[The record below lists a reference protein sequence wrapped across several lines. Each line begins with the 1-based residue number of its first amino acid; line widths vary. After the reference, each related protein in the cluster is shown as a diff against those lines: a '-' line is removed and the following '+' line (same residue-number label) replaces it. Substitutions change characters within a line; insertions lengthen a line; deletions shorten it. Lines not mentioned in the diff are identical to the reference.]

1 MVERFSDADVALLR
15 EGHTGKV
22 SALSQQQEKRS
33 RAGHPLFFGTTAISY
48 FDWEHSMG
56 TIGLSFGSPTSG
68 QGINVASTVT
78 QMVTQLQ
85 ATETPYKNQLTAQQ
99 SQDTVISNLGSLLST
114 LSNDISALTDPAGI
128 LSGKQGSS
136 SDTNTLA
143 LLSATTTASA
153 GSHTVTVQQLAQTST
168 EASSSVAANDTLSG
182 SFTFHIGSGSS
193 QTVSV
198 DPANATIAG
207 LAATIN
213 QAGIGITAS
222 VVTDTSGSRLS
233 LISQTSGAAGQISI
247 DSSAL
252 SDTTTGNAV
261 SLIAGQPSQD
271 AQFTVDGIQT
281 TSATNTITG
290 AISGV
295 TMQLLGLSA
304 NPVQVQIVND
314 TASVTTAL
322 STMVKDYNAVVSALS
337 AQEGKD
343 ATGKADPL
351 FGSPIIS
358 QLQQM
363 LSSAFTTPSG
373 TSLTSPTQIG
383 LSLNSNGT
391 LSLNTDQLTA
401 TLNSNFAGVQTL
413 FQNTNSFGL
422 NLEQAVNNAGTG
434 STKSILT
441 QAQSANST
449 AETNLNS
456 TISTMDARIATQQ
469 TNLTTELNAA
479 NQTLQEIPMQLNM
492 VNEIYS
498 AITGFNQSQNG

>member
-1 MVERFSDADVALLR
+1 
-15 EGHTGKV
+15 
-22 SALSQQQEKRS
+22 
-33 RAGHPLFFGTTAISY
+33 
-48 FDWEHSMG
+48 MG

-68 QGINVASTVT
+68 QGINVASTVA

-85 ATETPYKNQLTAQQ
+85 ATETPYKNQLTALQ

-114 LSNDISALTDPAGI
+114 LSSDISALTDPAGV

-168 EASSSVAANDTLSG
+168 EASSAVAANDTLSG
-182 SFTFHIGSGSS
+182 SFTFLIGSGSS

-222 VVTDTSGSRLS
+222 VVTDSSGSRLS

-252 SDTTTGNAV
+252 SDTTNGNAV
-261 SLIAGQPSQD
+261 SLIAGQPGQD

-281 TSATNTITG
+281 TSATNTING

-295 TMQLLGLSA
+295 TMQLLGKSA
-304 NPVQVQIVND
+304 SGTQIQVEIDND
-314 TASVTTAL
+314 TSSVTSAL

-343 ATGKADPL
+343 ASGNPEPL
-351 FGSPIIS
+351 YGSPIIS

-363 LSSAFTTPSG
+363 LSSALNTPSA
-373 TSLTSPTQIG
+373 TSLTSMTQIG
-383 LSLNSNGT
+383 LSLNSDGM
-391 LSLNTDQLTA
+391 LSLDTDQLTS
-401 TLNSNFAGVQTL
+401 TLTSNFAGVQTL

-441 QAQSANST
+441 QAQNANST

-456 TISTMDARIATQQ
+456 TLSTMDARIATQQ
-469 TNLTTELNAA
+469 TNLTNELNAA

-498 AITGFNQSQNG
+498 AITGYNQTKNG

>member
-1 MVERFSDADVALLR
+1 
-15 EGHTGKV
+15 
-22 SALSQQQEKRS
+22 
-33 RAGHPLFFGTTAISY
+33 
-48 FDWEHSMG
+48 MG

-85 ATETPYKNQLTAQQ
+85 ATETPYKNQLTSLQ

-114 LSNDISALTDPAGI
+114 LSNDITGLTDPAGV

-143 LLSATTTASA
+143 LLSADTTATA
-153 GSHTVTVQQLAQTST
+153 GSHTVTVQNLAQTST
-168 EASSSVAANDTLSG
+168 EASSAVGANDILSG
-182 SFTFHIGSGSS
+182 SFSFHIGSGSS

-198 DPANATIAG
+198 DPSNNTLAG

-213 QAGIGITAS
+213 QAGIGVSAS
-222 VVTDTSGSRLS
+222 IVTDSSGSRLS
-233 LISQTSGAAGQISI
+233 LISQTSGLGGQITI
-247 DSSAL
+247 DSNSL
-252 SDTTTGNAV
+252 SDATTGAV
-261 SLIAGQPSQD
+261 SLIAGQAGQD
-271 AQFTVDGIQT
+271 AQFTVDGIKT
-281 TSATNTITG
+281 TSASNTITG
-290 AISGV
+290 AIPGV
-295 TMQLLGLSA
+295 TMQLLGKSA
-304 NPVQVQIVND
+304 NPVQVQIDND
-314 TASVTTAL
+314 TSSVTTAL

-343 ATGKADPL
+343 ASGKAEPL
-351 FGSPIIS
+351 YGSPLIS

-363 LSSAFTTPSG
+363 LSSALNTPSA
-373 TSLTSPTQIG
+373 TSLTSVTQVG
-383 LSLNSNGT
+383 LSLSSDGT
-391 LSLNTDQLTA
+391 LSLNTDQLTSA
-401 TLNSNFAGVQTL
+401 LNDNYAGVQAL

-441 QAQSANST
+441 QAQNANST

-469 TNLTTELNAA
+469 TSLTAALNAA

-498 AITGFNQSQNG
+498 AITGYNQAQH

>member
-1 MVERFSDADVALLR
+1 
-15 EGHTGKV
+15 
-22 SALSQQQEKRS
+22 
-33 RAGHPLFFGTTAISY
+33 
-48 FDWEHSMG
+48 MG

-68 QGINVASTVT
+68 QGIDVASTVT

-85 ATETPYKNQLTAQQ
+85 ATETPYKNQLTSLQ

-114 LSNDISALTDPAGI
+114 LSNDITGLTDPAGV

-143 LLSATTTASA
+143 LLSADTTATA
-153 GSHTVTVQQLAQTST
+153 GSHTLTVQNLAQTST
-168 EASSSVAANDTLSG
+168 EASSAVGANDILSG
-182 SFTFHIGSGSS
+182 SFSFHIGNGSS

-198 DPANATIAG
+198 DPSNNTLAG
-207 LAATIN
+207 VAATIN
-213 QAGIGITAS
+213 QAGIGVSAS
-222 VVTDTSGSRLS
+222 IVTDSSGSRLS
-233 LISQTSGAAGQISI
+233 LISQTSGLGGQITI
-247 DSSAL
+247 DSNSL
-252 SDTTTGNAV
+252 SDATTGAV
-261 SLIAGQPSQD
+261 SLIAGQAGQD

-281 TSATNTITG
+281 TSASNTITG
-290 AISGV
+290 AIPGV
-295 TMQLLGLSA
+295 TMQLLGKSTT
-304 NPVQVQIVND
+304 PVQVQIDND
-314 TASVTTAL
+314 TSSVTTAL
-322 STMVKDYNAVVSALS
+322 STMVNDYNAVVSALS

-343 ATGKADPL
+343 ASGNPEPL

-363 LSSAFTTPSG
+363 LSSALTTPSG

-383 LSLNSNGT
+383 LSLNSNGS
-391 LSLNTDQLTA
+391 LSLDTDQLTTA
-401 TLNSNFAGVQTL
+401 LNDNYSGVQAL

-434 STKSILT
+434 SITSILS
-441 QAQSANST
+441 QAQTANST

-456 TISTMDARIATQQ
+456 TISTLSARIATQQ
-469 TNLTTELNAA
+469 TSLTAELNAA

-498 AITGFNQSQNG
+498 AITGFNQNQNG

>member
-1 MVERFSDADVALLR
+1 
-15 EGHTGKV
+15 
-22 SALSQQQEKRS
+22 
-33 RAGHPLFFGTTAISY
+33 
-48 FDWEHSMG
+48 MG

-68 QGINVASTVT
+68 QGIDVASTVT

-85 ATETPYKNQLTAQQ
+85 ATETPYKTQLTSLQ

-114 LSNDISALTDPAGI
+114 LSNDITGLTDPAGI

-143 LLSATTTASA
+143 LLSADTTATA
-153 GSHTVTVQQLAQTST
+153 GSHTVTVQNLAQTST
-168 EASSSVAANDTLSG
+168 EASSAVGANDILSG
-182 SFTFHIGSGSS
+182 SFSFHIGSGTS

-198 DPANATIAG
+198 DPSNNTLAG

-213 QAGIGITAS
+213 QAGIGVSAS
-222 VVTDTSGSRLS
+222 IVTDSSGSRLS
-233 LISQTSGAAGQISI
+233 LISQTDGLAGQITI
-247 DSSAL
+247 DSNSL
-252 SDTTTGNAV
+252 SDATTGAV
-261 SLIAGQPSQD
+261 SLIAGQAGQD
-271 AQFTVDGIQT
+271 ALFTVDGIQT
-281 TSATNTITG
+281 TSASNTITG

-295 TMQLLGLSA
+295 TMQLLGKSTT
-304 NPVQVQIVND
+304 PVQVQIDND
-314 TASVTTAL
+314 TSAVTTAL
-322 STMVKDYNAVVSALS
+322 STMVNDFNAVVSALS

-343 ATGKADPL
+343 ASGNPEPL

-363 LSSAFTTPSG
+363 LSSALTTPSG
-373 TSLTSPTQIG
+373 TSLTSPTQVG
-383 LSLNSNGT
+383 LSLNSNGS
-391 LSLNTDQLTA
+391 LSLDADQLT
-401 TLNSNFAGVQTL
+401 TVLNDNYSGVQAL
-413 FQNTNSFGL
+413 FQNTSSFGL

-434 STKSILT
+434 STTSILT
-441 QAQSANST
+441 QAQTANST

-456 TISTMDARIATQQ
+456 TISTMGARITTQQ
-469 TNLTTELNAA
+469 TSLTAELNAA

>member
-1 MVERFSDADVALLR
+1 
-15 EGHTGKV
+15 
-22 SALSQQQEKRS
+22 
-33 RAGHPLFFGTTAISY
+33 
-48 FDWEHSMG
+48 MG

-68 QGINVASTVT
+68 QGIDVASTVT
-78 QMVTQLQ
+78 QMVAQLQ
-85 ATETPYKNQLTAQQ
+85 GTETPYKNQLTSLQ

-114 LSNDISALTDPAGI
+114 LSNDITALTDPVGV
-128 LSGKQGSS
+128 LSGKLGSS
-136 SDTNTLA
+136 SDNNTLT
-143 LLSATTTASA
+143 LLSASTTATA
-153 GSHTVTVQQLAQTST
+153 GSHTVTVQNLAQTST
-168 EASSSVAANDTLSG
+168 EASSAVAATDTLSG

-213 QAGIGITAS
+213 QAGLGVTAS
-222 VVTDTSGSRLS
+222 VVTDSSGSRLS
-233 LISQTSGAAGQISI
+233 LISQTGGVAGQINI

-252 SDTTTGNAV
+252 SDTTTGNTV
-261 SLIAGQPSQD
+261 SLIPGQAGQD
-271 AQFTVDGIQT
+271 ALFTVDGIQT
-281 TSATNTITG
+281 TSASNTITG

-295 TMQLLGLSA
+295 TMQLLGKSA
-304 NPVQVQIVND
+304 NPVQVQIDND
-314 TASVTTAL
+314 TSSVTSAL

-343 ATGKADPL
+343 ATGKAEPL
-351 FGSPIIS
+351 YGSPLIS

-363 LSSAFTTPSG
+363 LSSVINTPSA
-373 TSLTSPTQIG
+373 TSLTSVTQVG
-383 LSLNSNGT
+383 LSLNSNGS
-391 LSLNTDQLTA
+391 LSLDTDQLTSV
-401 TLNSNFAGVQTL
+401 LNDNYSGVQAL

-441 QAQSANST
+441 QAQKANST
-449 AETNLNS
+449 AETNLSS

-469 TNLTTELNAA
+469 TNLTNALNAA
-479 NQTLQEIPMQLNM
+479 NQTLQAIPMQLNM

-498 AITGFNQSQNG
+498 AITGYNQAQR

>member
-1 MVERFSDADVALLR
+1 
-15 EGHTGKV
+15 
-22 SALSQQQEKRS
+22 
-33 RAGHPLFFGTTAISY
+33 
-48 FDWEHSMG
+48 MG

-68 QGINVASTVT
+68 QGIDVASTVT
-78 QMVTQLQ
+78 QMVAQLQ
-85 ATETPYKNQLTAQQ
+85 GTETPYKNQLTSLQ

-114 LSNDISALTDPAGI
+114 LSNDITALTDPAGV

-143 LLSATTTASA
+143 LLSATTTATA
-153 GSHTVTVQQLAQTST
+153 GSHTVSVQNLAQTST
-168 EASSSVAANDTLSG
+168 EASSAVAATDTLSG
-182 SFTFHIGSGSS
+182 SFTFHIGGGSS

-213 QAGIGITAS
+213 QAGIGISAS
-222 VVTDTSGSRLS
+222 VVTDSSGSRLS
-233 LISQTSGAAGQISI
+233 LISQTGGLAGQINI

-252 SDTTTGNAV
+252 SDTTSGNTV
-261 SLIAGQPSQD
+261 SLIPGQAGQD
-271 AQFTVDGIQT
+271 ALFTVDGIQT
-281 TSATNTITG
+281 TSASNTITG

-295 TMQLLGLSA
+295 TMQLLGKSA
-304 NPVQVQIVND
+304 SATPVQVEIDND
-314 TASVTTAL
+314 TSSVTTAL

-343 ATGKADPL
+343 ASGNAEPL

-363 LSSAFTTPSG
+363 LSSALNTPSA
-373 TSLTSPTQIG
+373 TTLTSPTQIG
-383 LSLNSNGT
+383 LSLNGDGT
-391 LSLNTDQLTA
+391 LSLNTDQLTSA
-401 TLNSNFAGVQTL
+401 LNDNYSGVQTL
-413 FQNTNSFGL
+413 FQNTKSFGL

-434 STKSILT
+434 STKSMLT
-441 QAQSANST
+441 QAQNANST

-456 TISTMDARIATQQ
+456 TISTMDARIATQKAS
-469 TNLTTELNAA
+469 LTTALNAA

-498 AITGFNQSQNG
+498 AITGFNQNQN